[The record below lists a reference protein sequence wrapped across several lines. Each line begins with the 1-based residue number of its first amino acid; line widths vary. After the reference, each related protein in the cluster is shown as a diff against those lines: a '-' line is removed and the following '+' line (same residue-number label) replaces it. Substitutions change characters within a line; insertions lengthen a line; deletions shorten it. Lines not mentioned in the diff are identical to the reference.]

1 MKKGTKIALIIAT
14 ACIVLGSV
22 LSLSTSAM
30 IDADLSR
37 LNTITYTVG
46 THLVS
51 ESFSSIYIDTSEADI
66 RLLPSS
72 DDTCSVVCPQGEQI
86 THTVTVENDTLT
98 VQRADIRKWYEHIG
112 IFWDSERELAVT
124 VYLPMQKYA
133 SLTLKCTSGEISVPG
148 QFSFSQAKISTT
160 SGDINYC
167 ANTGGALSLSSTSG
181 DLTIHDLTAE
191 QIKAQST
198 SGSIG
203 LSEINAAKLK
213 TASTSGD
220 VDLSNVL
227 VDTQMELDSTSG
239 SIDLAGVTAAELKAA
254 STSGDIDLSNVLA
267 ATQMELDST
276 SGQIT
281 LDRCDAQTL
290 QLHSMSGDIFGSL
303 LTEKQFVTNTT
314 SGTVRVPNS
323 SGTDTCRA
331 STTSG
336 NITFNIIDP

>member
-1 MKKGTKIALIIAT
+1 MKKGTKIALLIALV
-14 ACIVLGSV
+14 CIVLGTV
-22 LSLSTSAM
+22 LSLSTLAV
-30 IDADLSR
+30 IDMDFSR
-37 LNTITYTVG
+37 LNTTKYTSD
-46 THLVS
+46 THIVS
-51 ESFSSIYIDTSEADI
+51 ESFSSIAVDTLEADI
-66 RLLPSS
+66 CLLPTS
-72 DDTCSVVCPQGEQI
+72 DNTCSVVYPQGDSL
-86 THTVTVENDTLT
+86 THTVTVENDTLR
-98 VQRADIRKWYEHIG
+98 VQRVDSRMWYEHIG
-112 IFWDSERELAVT
+112 IFWNPEQDLVIT
-124 VYLPMQKYA
+124 VYLPMQEYA
-133 SLTLKCTSGEISVPG
+133 SLALESTSGDISVPA
-148 QFSFSQAKISTT
+148 QFAFSQADISTT

-167 ANTGGALSLSSTSG
+167 ANTSGTLSLSSTSG

-191 QIKAQST
+191 QLKAQST
-198 SGSIG
+198 SGSID
-203 LSEINAAKLK
+203 LAEIDAAKLK
-213 TASTSGD
+213 AASISGD

-239 SIDLAGVTAAELKAA
+239 SIDLAGVIAAELKAV
-254 STSGDIDLSNVLA
+254 STSGDIDLSNVLV

-303 LTEKQFVTNTT
+303 LTEKQFITNTT
-314 SGTVRVPNS
+314 SGTVRVPTS